1 MQRAAV
7 WEETNG
13 ENGEGER
20 GWLGPCS
27 SYAAEREKNT
37 EKRYF
42 RRTKKKRKEMPETA
56 EREVGRRPQKI
67 IMRVTPDSS
76 YSSVEEEEEKREG
89 RGGGAATTAATE
101 EDVKKKA
108 KEGKLR
114 RPPSTSSNIRRRR
127 RRDALEREHCRK
139 LTLKANSFIL
149 GQYRGPTRYLF
160 LPRNPCRQH
169 GRGLLGSRQRPLIR
183 GLDRVL
189 FCSFRF
195 FYGRKRKRCETRQ
208 CKLTLE
214 VFFSFGD
221 AFPRLFLRC
230 RDDHN
235 FTADQIAVA

>member
-101 EDVKKKA
+101 EDVEKKGQRGETAPSSLNFFKY
-108 KEGKLR
+108 
-114 RPPSTSSNIRRRR
+114 PPSTAQRCAGERTLQEVNLESEFLHPGTISRPDSLFISPSKSLPTTWTRSS
-127 RRDALEREHCRK
+127 RK
-139 LTLKANSFIL
+139 PPAAID
-149 GQYRGPTRYLF
+149 
-160 LPRNPCRQH
+160 
-169 GRGLLGSRQRPLIR
+169 SR
-183 GLDRVL
+183 
-189 FCSFRF
+189 
-195 FYGRKRKRCETRQ
+195 T
-208 CKLTLE
+208 
-214 VFFSFGD
+214 
-221 AFPRLFLRC
+221 
-230 RDDHN
+230 
-235 FTADQIAVA
+235 